1 MDKSIYKRLYSL
13 VSGYWPFLVVSSLSA
28 FIYVAFNGFSV
39 WLTATL
45 FNNILTDF
53 DELIKSQALLSE
65 SKDSIN
71 DQLKFWTNQLILRQT
86 AIDSLRV
93 LCFTLIGSFLI
104 KNFFLYIK
112 NIALTYIQFN
122 LIKKLRAKLYTH
134 LQYMSLS
141 FFDKRQ
147 TGELSSIV
155 INDVSNMR
163 VAFGTSFH
171 KLFVEPI
178 NILVFITLLFI
189 INVKLALLSI
199 VIVPLTGVVVVIIGK
214 SIRRRS
220 RRTAEKIARIMGIM
234 SENLNS
240 IRIVKSFAMEDFETN
255 RFKEEQDRHY
265 ALDLRQAK
273 LRLISS
279 PITEMIG
286 AFIAV
291 ILLWIGGY
299 DVLVSNEMSS
309 EDFIRFILILFSVL
323 QPIRSLS
330 NVSINLQKGFASADR
345 VFDVLD
351 TQPSIV
357 SKPKAIKIED
367 VKEQITF
374 KNVDFNYEGTENILE
389 DISFSMEKGT
399 VTALV
404 GASGAGKSTIADL
417 IPRFYDAVN
426 GKIEIDGID
435 IKNLDINSMRKVMG
449 IVSQET
455 ILFNDTIGS
464 NIKYGLQ
471 NVDDRQLEE
480 AAKNANA
487 LDFILEQPHGFE
499 TMIGEKGVRLSG
511 GQRQRIA
518 IARAILKNPSILILD
533 EATSSLDTESE
544 YLVQR
549 AIDNLMADRTVLV
562 IAHRLTTVEN
572 ADAIVVMKDGQ
583 IVDNGSHE
591 DLLKKDGIYKRLY
604 KKQFKKQH

>member
-1 MDKSIYKRLYSL
+1 MEKSIYRRLYDL
-13 VSGYWPFLVVSSLSA
+13 VAGYWPFLLASSISA
-28 FIYVAFNGFSV
+28 FIYVAFNGLSV

-53 DELIKSQALLSE
+53 DELIKTQSLLAS
-65 SKDSIN
+65 SKASLN
-71 DQLKFWTNQLILRQT
+71 DQLKFWTNKLILRDT
-86 AIDSLRV
+86 AIESLKV
-93 LCFTLIGSFLI
+93 LCYTLIASFLI
-104 KNFFLYIK
+104 KNIFLYIK
-112 NIALTYIQFN
+112 NISLTYIQFN
-122 LIKKLRAKLYTH
+122 LIKKLRAQLYSH
-134 LQYMSLS
+134 LQSLSLS

-178 NILVFITLLFI
+178 NILVFISLLFI
-189 INVKLALLSI
+189 INLKLALLSI
-199 VIVPLTGVVVVIIGK
+199 IIVPLTGAVVVVIGK

-240 IRIVKSFAMEDFETN
+240 IRIIKSFAMEAFETN
-255 RFKEEQDRHY
+255 RFKQEQERHY
-265 ALDLRQAK
+265 NLDLRQAK

-279 PITEMIG
+279 PVTEMIG

-291 ILLWIGGY
+291 VLLWIGGH
-299 DVLVSNEMSS
+299 DVLVSNDMTS

-330 NVSINLQKGFASADR
+330 KVGINLQNGFASADR
-345 VFDVLD
+345 VFNVLD
-351 TQPSIV
+351 TVPAIV
-357 SKPKAIKIED
+357 SKPNAIKIKD
-367 VKEQITF
+367 VKDEITF
-374 KNVDFNYEGTENILE
+374 NNVGFNYDGTDRILK
-389 DISFSMEKGT
+389 DISFTMKKGT

-417 IPRFYDAVN
+417 IPRFYDVIN
-426 GKIEIDGID
+426 GKIEIDGND
-435 IKNLDINSMRKVMG
+435 IRDLDINSLRKMMG

-471 NVDDRQLEE
+471 SVTDDQLQK

-487 LDFILEQPHGFE
+487 YDFISEQPNGFE
-499 TMIGEKGVRLSG
+499 TVIGEKGVRLSG

-544 YLVQR
+544 YKVQK

-562 IAHRLTTVEN
+562 IAHRLSTVES
-572 ADAIVVMKDGQ
+572 ADKIVVMKDGE
-583 IVDNGSHE
+583 IADFGSHQ
-591 DLLKKDGIYKRLY
+591 DLLKKDGVYTRLY
-604 KKQFKKQH
+604 KKQFKS

>member
-1 MDKSIYKRLYSL
+1 MEKSIYRRLYDL
-13 VSGYWPFLVVSSLSA
+13 VAGYWPFLLASSISA
-28 FIYVAFNGFSV
+28 FIYVAFNGLSV

-53 DELIKSQALLSE
+53 DELIKTQSLLSS
-65 SKDSIN
+65 SKASLN
-71 DQLKFWTNQLILRQT
+71 DQLKFWTNKLILRDT
-86 AIDSLRV
+86 AIESLKV
-93 LCFTLIGSFLI
+93 LCYTLIGSFLI
-104 KNFFLYIK
+104 KNIFLYIK
-112 NIALTYIQFN
+112 NISLTYIQFN
-122 LIKKLRAKLYTH
+122 LIKKLRAQLYSH
-134 LQYMSLS
+134 LQSLSLS

-178 NILVFITLLFI
+178 NILVFISLLFI
-189 INVKLALLSI
+189 INLKLALLSI
-199 VIVPLTGVVVVIIGK
+199 IIVPLTGAVVVVIGK

-240 IRIVKSFAMEDFETN
+240 IRIIKSFAMEAFETN
-255 RFKEEQDRHY
+255 RFKQEQERHY
-265 ALDLRQAK
+265 NLDLRQAK

-279 PITEMIG
+279 PVTEMIG

-291 ILLWIGGY
+291 ILLWIGGH
-299 DVLVSNEMSS
+299 DVLVSNDMTS

-330 NVSINLQKGFASADR
+330 KVGINLQNGFASADR
-345 VFDVLD
+345 VFNVLD
-351 TQPSIV
+351 TVPAIV
-357 SKPKAIKIED
+357 SKPNAIKIKD
-367 VKEQITF
+367 VKGEITF
-374 KNVDFNYEGTENILE
+374 NNVGFNYDGTDRILK
-389 DISFSMEKGT
+389 DISFTMKKGT

-417 IPRFYDAVN
+417 IPRFYDVIN
-426 GKIEIDGID
+426 GQIEIDGND
-435 IKNLDINSMRKVMG
+435 IRDLDINLLRRMMG

-455 ILFNDTIGS
+455 ILFNDTIGA

-471 NVDDRQLEE
+471 SVTNSQLKK

-487 LDFILEQPHGFE
+487 YDFISEQPNGFE
-499 TMIGEKGVRLSG
+499 TVIGEKGVRLSG

-518 IARAILKNPSILILD
+518 IARAILKNPSILIFD

-544 YLVQR
+544 FKVQK
-549 AIDNLMADRTVLV
+549 AIDNLMTDRTVLV
-562 IAHRLTTVEN
+562 IAHRLSTVES
-572 ADAIVVMKDGQ
+572 ADKIIVMEDGE
-583 IVDNGSHE
+583 IADFGSHQ
-591 DLLKKDGIYKRLY
+591 DLLKKDGVYTRLY
-604 KKQFKKQH
+604 KKQFKS

>member
-1 MDKSIYKRLYSL
+1 
-13 VSGYWPFLVVSSLSA
+13 
-28 FIYVAFNGFSV
+28 
-39 WLTATL
+39 
-45 FNNILTDF
+45 
-53 DELIKSQALLSE
+53 
-65 SKDSIN
+65 
-71 DQLKFWTNQLILRQT
+71 
-86 AIDSLRV
+86 
-93 LCFTLIGSFLI
+93 
-104 KNFFLYIK
+104 
-112 NIALTYIQFN
+112 
-122 LIKKLRAKLYTH
+122 
-134 LQYMSLS
+134 MSLS

-178 NILVFITLLFI
+178 NIIVFIALLFI

-220 RRTAEKIARIMGIM
+220 KRTAEKIARIMGIM

-240 IRIVKSFAMEDFETN
+240 IRIVKSFAMEAFETN
-255 RFKEEQDRHY
+255 RFEKEQDRHY

-291 ILLWIGGY
+291 ILLWIGGH
-299 DVLVSNEMSS
+299 DVLVSNDMSS

-351 TQPSIV
+351 TQPLIV
-357 SKPKAIKIED
+357 SKPNAMKIDD
-367 VKEQITF
+367 VNEQITF
-374 KNVDFNYEGTENILE
+374 KNVGFNYEGTENILE
-389 DISFSMEKGT
+389 NISFSLKKGT

-417 IPRFYDAVN
+417 IPRFYDVVD

-435 IKNLDINSMRKVMG
+435 IKNLDINALRKMMG

-455 ILFNDTIGS
+455 ILFNDTIGG
-464 NIKYGLQ
+464 NIKYGLRSVNDQ
-471 NVDDRQLEE
+471 QLKN

-487 LDFILEQPHGFE
+487 LDFILEQPNGFE

-544 YLVQR
+544 YLVQK
-549 AIDNLMADRTVLV
+549 AIDNLLVDRTVLV

-572 ADAIVVMKDGQ
+572 ADTIIVMKDGQ
-583 IVDNGSHE
+583 IVDLGSHD
-591 DLLKKDGIYKRLY
+591 DLLKKDGLYTRLY
-604 KKQFKKQH
+604 KKQFKK

>member
-1 MDKSIYKRLYSL
+1 MEKSIYRRLYDL
-13 VSGYWPFLVVSSLSA
+13 VAGYWPYLLASSISA
-28 FIYVAFNGFSV
+28 FIYVAFNGLSV

-53 DELIKSQALLSE
+53 DELIKTQSLLAS
-65 SKDSIN
+65 SKASLN
-71 DQLKFWTNQLILRQT
+71 DQLKFWTNKLILRDT
-86 AIDSLRV
+86 AIESLKV
-93 LCFTLIGSFLI
+93 LCYTLIVSFLI
-104 KNFFLYIK
+104 KNIFLYIK
-112 NIALTYIQFN
+112 NISLTYIQFN
-122 LIKKLRAKLYTH
+122 LIKKLRAQLYSH
-134 LQYMSLS
+134 LQSLSLS

-178 NILVFITLLFI
+178 NILVFISLLFI
-189 INVKLALLSI
+189 INLKLALLSI
-199 VIVPLTGVVVVIIGK
+199 IIVPLTGAVVVVIGK

-240 IRIVKSFAMEDFETN
+240 IRIIKSFAMEAFETN
-255 RFKEEQDRHY
+255 RFKQEQERHY
-265 ALDLRQAK
+265 NLDLRQAK

-279 PITEMIG
+279 PVTEMIG

-291 ILLWIGGY
+291 ILLWIGGH
-299 DVLVSNEMSS
+299 DVLVSNDMTS

-330 NVSINLQKGFASADR
+330 KVGINLQNGFASADR
-345 VFDVLD
+345 VFNVLD
-351 TQPSIV
+351 TVPAIV
-357 SKPKAIKIED
+357 SKPNAIKIKD
-367 VKEQITF
+367 VKDEITF
-374 KNVDFNYEGTENILE
+374 NNVGFNYDGTDRILK
-389 DISFSMEKGT
+389 DISFTMKKGT

-417 IPRFYDAVN
+417 IPRFYDVIN
-426 GKIEIDGID
+426 GKIEIDGND
-435 IKNLDINSMRKVMG
+435 IRDLDINSLRKMMG

-471 NVDDRQLEE
+471 SVTDDQLQK

-487 LDFILEQPHGFE
+487 YDFISEQPNGFE
-499 TMIGEKGVRLSG
+499 TVIGEKGVRLSG

-544 YLVQR
+544 YKVQK
-549 AIDNLMADRTVLV
+549 AVDNLMADRTVLV
-562 IAHRLTTVEN
+562 IAHRLSTVES
-572 ADAIVVMKDGQ
+572 ADKIVVMEDGE
-583 IVDNGSHE
+583 IADFGSHQ
-591 DLLKKDGIYKRLY
+591 DLLKKDGVYTRLY
-604 KKQFKKQH
+604 KKQFKS

>member
-1 MDKSIYKRLYSL
+1 
-13 VSGYWPFLVVSSLSA
+13 
-28 FIYVAFNGFSV
+28 
-39 WLTATL
+39 
-45 FNNILTDF
+45 
-53 DELIKSQALLSE
+53 
-65 SKDSIN
+65 
-71 DQLKFWTNQLILRQT
+71 
-86 AIDSLRV
+86 
-93 LCFTLIGSFLI
+93 
-104 KNFFLYIK
+104 
-112 NIALTYIQFN
+112 
-122 LIKKLRAKLYTH
+122 
-134 LQYMSLS
+134 MSLS

-178 NILVFITLLFI
+178 NIIVFISLLFI
-189 INVKLALLSI
+189 INLKLALLSI

-220 RRTAEKIARIMGIM
+220 KRTAEKIARIMGMM

-240 IRIVKSFAMEDFETN
+240 IRIVKSFAMEAFETV
-255 RFKEEQDRHY
+255 RFKKEQERHY

-273 LRLISS
+273 LRLVSS

-291 ILLWIGGY
+291 ILLWIGGH
-299 DVLVSNEMSS
+299 DVLVSGDMNS

-330 NVSINLQKGFASADR
+330 NVGINLQKGFASAER
-345 VFDVLD
+345 VFEVLD
-351 TQPSIV
+351 TVPPIT
-357 SKPKAIKIED
+357 SKPNAITISD
-367 VKEQITF
+367 VKNDIVF
-374 KNVDFNYEGTENILE
+374 RNVTFNYDGTESILK
-389 DISFSMEKGT
+389 DISFMMKKGT

-404 GASGAGKSTIADL
+404 GASGAGKSTVADL
-417 IPRFYDAVN
+417 IPRFYDVAS
-426 GKIEIDGID
+426 GAIEIDGTD
-435 IKNLDINSMRKVMG
+435 IRDLNIKSMRKMMG

-455 ILFNDTIGS
+455 ILFNDSIGA

-471 NVDDRQLEE
+471 SVTDDQLYE

-487 LDFILEQPHGFE
+487 YDFIIDQPNGFN
-499 TMIGEKGVRLSG
+499 TIIGEKGVRLSG

-544 YLVQR
+544 FLVQK
-549 AIDNLMADRTVLV
+549 AIDNLMEDRTVLV

-572 ADAIVVMKDGQ
+572 ADTIVVMKDGK
-583 IVDNGSHE
+583 IADSGSHK
-591 DLLKKDGIYKRLY
+591 DLLEKDGVYTRLY
-604 KKQFKKQH
+604 KKQFKS

>member
-1 MDKSIYKRLYSL
+1 MEKSIYRRLYDL
-13 VSGYWPFLVVSSLSA
+13 VAGYWPYLLASSISA
-28 FIYVAFNGFSV
+28 FIYVAFNGLSV

-53 DELIKSQALLSE
+53 DELIKTQSLLAS
-65 SKDSIN
+65 SKASLN
-71 DQLKFWTNQLILRQT
+71 DQLKFWTNKLILRDT
-86 AIDSLRV
+86 AIESLKV
-93 LCFTLIGSFLI
+93 LCYTLIGSFLI
-104 KNFFLYIK
+104 KNIFLYIK
-112 NIALTYIQFN
+112 NISLTYIQFN
-122 LIKKLRAKLYTH
+122 LIKKLRAQLYSH
-134 LQYMSLS
+134 LQSLSLS

-178 NILVFITLLFI
+178 NILVFISLLFI
-189 INVKLALLSI
+189 INLKLALLSI
-199 VIVPLTGVVVVIIGK
+199 IIVPLTGVVVVVIGK

-240 IRIVKSFAMEDFETN
+240 IRIIKSFAMEAFETN
-255 RFKEEQDRHY
+255 RFKQEQERHY
-265 ALDLRQAK
+265 LLDLRQAK

-279 PITEMIG
+279 PVTEMIG

-291 ILLWIGGY
+291 VLLWIGGH
-299 DVLVSNEMSS
+299 DVLVANDMTS

-330 NVSINLQKGFASADR
+330 KVGINLQNGFASADR
-345 VFDVLD
+345 VFNVLD
-351 TQPSIV
+351 TVPAIV
-357 SKPKAIKIED
+357 SKPNAIKIKD
-367 VKEQITF
+367 VKDEITF
-374 KNVDFNYEGTENILE
+374 NNVGFNYDGTDRILK
-389 DISFSMEKGT
+389 DISFTMKKGT

-417 IPRFYDAVN
+417 IPRFYDVIN
-426 GKIEIDGID
+426 GKIEIDGND
-435 IKNLDINSMRKVMG
+435 IRDLDINSLRKMMG

-471 NVDDRQLEE
+471 SVTDDQLQK

-487 LDFILEQPHGFE
+487 YDFISEQPNGFE
-499 TMIGEKGVRLSG
+499 TVIGEKGVRLSG

-544 YLVQR
+544 YKVQK

-562 IAHRLTTVEN
+562 IAHRLSTVES
-572 ADAIVVMKDGQ
+572 ADKIVVMEDGE
-583 IVDNGSHE
+583 IADFGSHQ
-591 DLLKKDGIYKRLY
+591 DLLKKDGVYTRLY
-604 KKQFKKQH
+604 KKQFKS